1 MSHIVSIRTQIRDP
15 AALAAACSR
24 LGLPQPVQGTA
35 RLYSAEASGWLV
47 QLPGWN
53 YPVVINSDAGEIRY
67 DNFGGAWGQQSE
79 LDRLLQ
85 AYAAEKV
92 KLEARRAG
100 HTAVEQQLPDGSL
113 KLIVS
118 ATAGFPTVGGGPS

>member
-15 AALAAACSR
+15 VALAAACGR
-24 LGLPQPVQGTA
+24 LGLPQPVHGTA

-67 DNFGGAWGQQSE
+67 DNFGGAWGEQSE

-100 HTAVEQQLPDGSL
+100 HTVVEQQLPDGSL
-113 KLIVS
+113 KLTI
-118 ATAGFPTVGGGPS
+118 ATLGVAAAGGGSS